1 MDLPM
6 TFELLVSCVQKDPHE
21 LAEIMNIA
29 SDAVIV
35 SQLEELASSEEFDYN
50 GNRIRAFRS
59 RSGGVGIN
67 RNTCIELS
75 CADIILFADE
85 DIVYDKGYADK
96 VLKEFADHP
105 EADVLLFNMR
115 VCEERRTYWNDS
127 YKPVRWYNCGRY
139 PAYSIAVRASKLKS
153 LGIKF
158 SLLFGGGARFSNGED
173 SLFLKDCLDKGLKMF
188 AVPAVLGEEVPRPST
203 WFNGY
208 NDKFFYDRGVLYHY
222 LYGKSAWLW
231 GIRWLL
237 KMKKE
242 YEPEYTFSRAR
253 KMLFLG
259 IRERGSTKTGKNRR
273 FENGSIKTQDDK

>member
-1 MDLPM
+1 MAGILH
-6 TFELLVSCVQKDPHE
+6 T
-21 LAEIMNIA
+21 A
-29 SDAVIV
+29 SV
-35 SQLEELASSEEFDYN
+35 
-50 GNRIRAFRS
+50 RS
-59 RSGGVGIN
+59 
-67 RNTCIELS
+67 
-75 CADIILFADE
+75 
-85 DIVYDKGYADK
+85 
-96 VLKEFADHP
+96 
-105 EADVLLFNMR
+105 
-115 VCEERRTYWNDS
+115 
-127 YKPVRWYNCGRY
+127 
-139 PAYSIAVRASKLKS
+139 SKLKS

-158 SLLFGGGARFSNGED
+158 SILFGGGARFSNGED

-242 YEPEYTFSRAR
+242 YEPEYTFSRAQ

-259 IRERGSTKTGKNRR
+259 IREKGSTKNGTNRK
-273 FENGSIKTQDDK
+273 FENGSIKA